1 MQNQQAYISELET
14 LILETL
20 LPVYER
26 YHKDR
31 GSVNYMRAIDPKLM
45 EKAKKKKTIAK
56 LLQ

>member
-1 MQNQQAYISELET
+1 MQNQELYIKELET

-26 YHKDR
+26 YHRDR
-31 GSVNYMRAIDPKLM
+31 GSFNYMNIIDPKLL
-45 EKAKKKKTIAK
+45 KQVKVAKVKAK

>member
-1 MQNQQAYISELET
+1 MQNELTYIQELET

-31 GSVNYMRAIDPKLM
+31 GSINYMREIDPKLLQ
-45 EKAKKKKTIAK
+45 KAKQKKTLAK

>member
-1 MQNQQAYISELET
+1 MQNQQVYIKELET
-14 LILETL
+14 LILEIL

-31 GSVNYMRAIDPKLM
+31 GSINYMREIDPKLLQ
-45 EKAKKKKTIAK
+45 KAKQKKTLAK